1 MKNIFKLNESEKNR
15 IRKLHECGVC
25 GGMDD
30 ISIEMDEPEAEDM
43 DIMVIDTPETPEYEE
58 EMSIDDRIAE
68 IQRHLAAIRA
78 AEQGKL

>member
-1 MKNIFKLNESEKNR
+1 MIISEQEKNR

-25 GGMDD
+25 DGMAGTDG
-30 ISIEMDEPEAEDM
+30 ISIEMGEPESEDM

-58 EMSIDDRIAE
+58 EMSIDARIAE

-78 AEQGKL
+78 TE

>member
-1 MKNIFKLNESEKNR
+1 MIISEQEKNR

-25 GGMDD
+25 DGMAGTND
-30 ISIEMDEPEAEDM
+30 ISIEMGEPEAEDM
-43 DIMVIDTPETPEYEE
+43 DIMVIDTPEYEE

-68 IQRHLAAIRA
+68 IQRHLTAIR